1 MSHVGSDQALPTGSR
16 CLLRMYHLTTT
27 QGRLWLWDKS
37 EGLRIPQVLA
47 MISRPN
53 ITALPHPIDKN
64 MEAKIPI
71 VLFVKE
77 KSSFIRFLKIGAKF

>member
-1 MSHVGSDQALPTGSR
+1 MLAPIRPCLLNNCRTGSR
-16 CLLRMYHLTTT
+16 LLRMYHLTSP

-77 KSSFIRFLKIGAKF
+77 KSSFTFLKSDF